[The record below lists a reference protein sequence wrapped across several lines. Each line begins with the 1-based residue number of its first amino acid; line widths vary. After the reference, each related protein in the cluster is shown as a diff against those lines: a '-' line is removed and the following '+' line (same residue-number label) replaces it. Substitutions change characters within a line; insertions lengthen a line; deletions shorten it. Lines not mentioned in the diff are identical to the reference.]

1 MSRLL
6 LDTTLLVDA
15 DRLGG
20 SLDKM
25 IADDDEVAI
34 AAVTIAELLAS
45 VLLADTSTHRSSR
58 EQFVDEIRSTIP
70 IIDYDATVA
79 ASHAQLF
86 VAVRRQGRPR
96 GAHDLIIAATA
107 NATQREVVSA
117 DLSAYQDL
125 PGVRVRTNLS

>member
-1 MSRLL
+1 
-6 LDTTLLVDA
+6 
-15 DRLGG
+15 
-20 SLDKM
+20 M

-34 AAVTIAELLAS
+34 AAVTIAELLVG
-45 VLLADTSTHRSSR
+45 VLLADDTHRSSR
-58 EQFVDEIRSTIP
+58 QEFVDEIRSTIP

-79 ASHAQLF
+79 ASHAQLL

-107 NATQREVVSA
+107 NATQRELISA

-125 PGVRVRTNLS
+125 PGVRVRPHGS